1 MEFEEQL
8 ASERE
13 CFEEDDNLE
22 KESVTSE
29 QDKTLPV
36 IDLFLN
42 PSRMAEKEEM
52 LNKAHREEAGMAHNK
67 VREKFIF
74 LTLVSFLGAVCK
86 SLSQHL
92 PPAVEVNPALLPVP
106 LLGDL
111 LLHAHVEAVPVGGEG
126 GQLL

>member
-67 VREKFIF
+67 VRKKIF
-74 LTLVSFLGAVCK
+74 F
-86 SLSQHL
+86 
-92 PPAVEVNPALLPVP
+92 
-106 LLGDL
+106 
-111 LLHAHVEAVPVGGEG
+111 
-126 GQLL
+126 